1 MAGTEACAEPLIA
14 NQVLTSEKISLRAGM
29 GPDKIWGKGE
39 RENSGASSVVNRFS
53 KRRIGG
59 RYGLRLES
67 VPGTLLERRTRASER
82 TSHNGNSRKFI
93 WCLLCSLRQS
103 DRRMVFS
110 GLTPSVDSSLHLVAV
125 DGLQALRVGTTKRRY
140 KARLSHTRGSGWLI
154 AVFDG
159 IDPPSHRGD

>member
-1 MAGTEACAEPLIA
+1 MCGTVDSQPSANLREDQLASRHGAGQDFL
-14 NQVLTSEKISLRAGM
+14 
-29 GPDKIWGKGE
+29 GKG
-39 RENSGASSVVNRFS
+39 RQGGFS

-59 RYGLRLES
+59 RYGPSLES